1 MSKRIRKVSYV
12 KNFDE
17 ILDTSAF
24 FFLVEN
30 LFITEKKK
38 KNGRKG
44 YGKFSMHA
52 KVPLYY
58 KQ

>member
-1 MSKRIRKVSYV
+1 M
-12 KNFDE
+12 
-17 ILDTSAF
+17 SAF

-30 LFITEKKK
+30 FVNEKK

-44 YGKFSMHA
+44 YGKFPVHA
-52 KVPLYY
+52 KVPLND